1 MAIENLSRF
10 FLLIVSAFIF
20 SSALKAQGILDD
32 PRENTFSIDEQTAIS
47 FSVAKNNFYYSN
59 EIDASINISQLKDIN
74 FSSYS
79 NFTGFKAY
87 KFYLQ
92 KIQIENSTKTVKT
105 ISVIPGRSHL
115 KSEFFLLSKNHYK
128 SFKNTPGTNSNNLS
142 SINPKK
148 TSPHYFESRNF
159 TFKLNAGEV
168 AELYYKFQMSNKA
181 HFMRNAL
188 EFNQTEKY
196 EENRRFGLWLEG
208 VILGSIL
215 GLLIFTFYS
224 YFQIRDR
231 TTLYF
236 GLWLITAFFAVIGQ
250 NHHDGT
256 RLLEFFIYP
265 LEDNP
270 FFSSISFAGT
280 IDAIAG
286 YGQAMMF
293 VIFARNFI
301 NLKKYH
307 PTAFKF
313 TNIYLYWY
321 AFHFFFFRVFDF
333 EIDINLV
340 WYSLI
345 FSTVLVLLLLFYFAV
360 KRYQSGMN
368 LAKFFIIG
376 FLPYFI
382 FRIFHLLGILGFD
395 SPFSYLPDSGI
406 QYFLNSQATQSLGLF
421 LEAII
426 MSLVLAKRTKFLQD
440 ELNENIQEQADEA
453 KKQKIVLEETV
464 QQRTSE
470 LQEKNIVMEAISN
483 KLAKYIPPQIHE
495 ALFAGKVDAEIKTRR
510 RKLTVFF
517 SDIKNFTST
526 SENMQPEDLTKYLNE
541 YFSEMTIIAVN
552 HGATIDKY
560 IGDSMMVFFGDPE
573 TRGEK
578 EDAKTCVVMALEMQ
592 DRMKELR
599 EKWSQEGFAE
609 PFEIR
614 MGVNTGYCNV
624 GNFGSDQRLTYTII
638 GGEVNVAARLESVAE
653 VNGLYLS
660 YETYVH
666 VQDMVHAEQKEAI
679 KMKGI
684 NRDIRIYSVKGRNE
698 EAKEKTKVSKVTK
711 STKKELSDI
720 EKLKEESKL
729 LRDETKGLKESLAT
743 IKLELNKLINQK

>member
-1 MAIENLSRF
+1 MTIKNPSRLF
-10 FLLIVSAFIF
+10 VLVISAFIF
-20 SSALKAQGILDD
+20 SSALKAQALLDD
-32 PRENTFSIDEQTAIS
+32 PRENIFTIDEQTAIS
-47 FSVAKNNFYYSN
+47 FSISKNNFNYSN
-59 EIDASINISQLKDIN
+59 EIDESITISQLKDIN
-74 FSSYS
+74 FFSYAD
-79 NFTGFKAY
+79 FAGFRAY
-87 KFYLQ
+87 KFYLK
-92 KIQIENSTKTVKT
+92 KIQIKNSTTTDKT

-128 SFKNTPGTNSNNLS
+128 NFKNTPGTNKNNFS
-142 SINPKK
+142 SINPEK
-148 TSPHYFESRNF
+148 TTPLHFESRNF
-159 TFKLNAGEV
+159 TFKINAGEV
-168 AELYYKFQMSNKA
+168 TELYYKFQMPNKS

-188 EFNQTEKY
+188 QFNQTE
-196 EENRRFGLWLEG
+196 EFQESRRFGLWLEG
-208 VILGSIL
+208 IILGSIL

-224 YFQIRDR
+224 YFQIRDK

-236 GLWLITAFFAVIGQ
+236 GLWLMTAFLAVIGQ

-256 RLLEFFIYP
+256 RLLEFFVYP
-265 LEDNP
+265 LQDNP

-280 IDAIAG
+280 IDAFAG

-301 NLKKYH
+301 NLKKHH
-307 PTAFKF
+307 PIAFRF

-321 AFHFFFFRVFDF
+321 AFHFFVFRLFDLQ
-333 EIDINLV
+333 ININVV

-345 FSTVLVLLLLFYFAV
+345 FSTVLVLLLLFYCAV
-360 KRYQSGMN
+360 KRYQNGMN

-376 FLPYFI
+376 FLPYFV
-382 FRIFHLLGILGFD
+382 FRIFHLLGILGLN

-406 QYFLNSQATQSLGLF
+406 QHFLNSQATQSLGLF

-453 KKQKIVLEETV
+453 ERQKIVLEETV

-470 LQEKNIVMEAISN
+470 LQEKSTMMEGISN

-495 ALFAGKVDAEIKTRR
+495 ALFAGKVDTEIKTRR

-560 IGDSMMVFFGDPE
+560 IGDSMMVFFGDPD
-573 TRGEK
+573 TKGEK
-578 EDAKTCVVMALEMQ
+578 EDARACLEMALKMQ
-592 DRMKELR
+592 DRMEELR
-599 EKWSQEGFAE
+599 QKWAQEGFAE

-614 MGVNTGYCNV
+614 IGINTGYCNV

-666 VQDMVHAEQKEAI
+666 VQDMVDVEKKNAI

-684 NRDIRIYSVKGRNE
+684 NREIKIYSVIGKKQE
-698 EAKEKTKVSKVTK
+698 EKEKTKVAEVKKPTK
-711 STKKELSDI
+711 RELSDI

-729 LRDETKGLKESLAT
+729 LRDETKGLKEGLAT
-743 IKLELNKLINQK
+743 IKLELNKLRNQK